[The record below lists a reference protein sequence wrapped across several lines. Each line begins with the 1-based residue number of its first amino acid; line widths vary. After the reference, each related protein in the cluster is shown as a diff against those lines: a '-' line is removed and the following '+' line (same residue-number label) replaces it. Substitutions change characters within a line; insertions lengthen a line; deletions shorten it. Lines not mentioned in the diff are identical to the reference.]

1 MNAKDNLCMWKL
13 LLVAVLSITLVSCD
27 EDEGGSVSEYNEQEI
42 LELRQAKDE
51 AFRSSTTSPLSEE
64 KRSSFTGLRYFDPD
78 ESYVVEA
85 TYTPTTSGDTIM
97 MQTSTDELRRAVRAG
112 WLNFTLKGGTHR
124 LAAYIFGGNEGTSF
138 FVPFTDK
145 TTGRET
151 YSAGRYLDIPKLD
164 GSEYVIDF
172 NEAYNPYCAYSDRFS
187 CPLVPKENNLDVA
200 IRAGE
205 KK

>member
-1 MNAKDNLCMWKL
+1 MWKL
-13 LLVAVLSITLVSCD
+13 LVIAVLSVTLVSCE
-27 EDEGGSVSEYNEQEI
+27 EDEGGSSSEFNEQEI

-51 AFRSSTTSPLSEE
+51 AFRSSSSSPLSEQ
-64 KRSSFTGLRYFDPD
+64 KRASFTGLRYFDPD

-85 TYTPTTSGDTIM
+85 TFTPTSTGDTII
-97 MQTSTDELRRAVRAG
+97 MQTSTEELRKAVRAG
-112 WLNFTLKGGTHR
+112 WFSFTLKGGTHR
-124 LAAYIFGGNEGTSF
+124 LAAYTFAGNEGASF

-151 YSAGRYLDIPKLD
+151 YSAGRYLDVPKVD
-164 GSEYVIDF
+164 GSAYVIDF

-187 CPLVPKENNLDVA
+187 CPLVPRENNLDVA